1 MRNANGQ
8 ELGRGAQIAGRGEI
22 PAPRDLRPA
31 PHLIHRRPF
40 FTSLKPPVI
49 FDAVTPYK
57 KSKAKSETFMTIVP
71 REPEFDEDE
80 WDPSGL
86 NAIEKV
92 DLESFSD
99 PGEGEEELDGVTIV
113 TIDTVEED
121 VGESES
127 EDLGIDGL
135 TELEL
140 MERSLLQE
148 ESLDFIGVGEEE

>member
-1 MRNANGQ
+1 M
-8 ELGRGAQIAGRGEI
+8 L
-22 PAPRDLRPA
+22 
-31 PHLIHRRPF
+31 
-40 FTSLKPPVI
+40 T
-49 FDAVTPYK
+49 
-57 KSKAKSETFMTIVP
+57 VP

-113 TIDTVEED
+113 TIDTAEEGA
-121 VGESES
+121 GEVES

-140 MERSLLQE
+140 MERSLLRE

>member
-1 MRNANGQ
+1 M
-8 ELGRGAQIAGRGEI
+8 L
-22 PAPRDLRPA
+22 
-31 PHLIHRRPF
+31 
-40 FTSLKPPVI
+40 T
-49 FDAVTPYK
+49 
-57 KSKAKSETFMTIVP
+57 VP

-99 PGEGEEELDGVTIV
+99 PAGDEEELDGVTVV
-113 TIDTVEED
+113 TIETLGED
-121 VGESES
+121 ENETES
-127 EDLGIDGL
+127 EDLGLDGL